1 MNKLI
6 AFIQNNEG
14 LMLKPYRCT
23 SGKLTIGYGHNLDD
37 RGIPTVVADMLFLLD
52 LRETQLEVL
61 RVFPNI
67 LSFSENRRN
76 ALTDMMFNLGPVRF
90 LKFKLMIGAVRDDD
104 WLKASEEAQDSRWF
118 TQVGRRAQKVIKM
131 LREG

>member
-1 MNKLI
+1 
-6 AFIQNNEG
+6 
-14 LMLKPYRCT
+14 MLKPYRCT